1 MYLRRISL
9 PCMKPCLSMENTRIK
24 TYHSNYRW
32 LILSFLFAGTTINYL
47 DRIVLSVLLPEI
59 QKEITINPLIFGII
73 IGSFQF
79 TYTIG
84 LLAIGYIIDKLGTKI
99 GYLLSMI
106 LWSIAGAFHGLC
118 VTGFCL
124 AAWRAIFG
132 LCASGN
138 FPAAIKS
145 VAEWFK
151 VEDRAFATSLFN
163 SGSSIS
169 SIIGAPLILAFVLV
183 VGWRWTF
190 VVFGSFGIIL
200 ATVWQ
205 MFYKKPH
212 ELQQNTIVPK
222 IPWKELIREK
232 QTIGIMVGKFLT
244 DPVWWFYLY
253 WMPTYLNTQR
263 GFDLKG
269 IALAIPLIYII
280 ATLMGFIG
288 GWLPGYF
295 MRQGWHVERARK
307 TAMLGSALLLPISSF
322 AVFTQNPWTA
332 IFLVSLAC
340 GAHNSW
346 SANIFT
352 MCSDCFR
359 SQEVASVTGIAG
371 FAGGL
376 GGILL
381 SALIP
386 GFVVQYFGYVPV
398 FILMGVLH
406 PLAYVFV
413 KYLVS
418 YDKVYQD

>member
-1 MYLRRISL
+1 
-9 PCMKPCLSMENTRIK
+9 MKST
-24 TYHSNYRW
+24 SSSYRW
-32 LILSFLFAGTTINYL
+32 FILSLLFAGTTINYL
-47 DRIVLSVLLPEI
+47 DRIVLSILLPEI
-59 QKEITINPLIFGII
+59 EKEITIDPLLYGFI

-84 LLAIGYIIDKLGTKI
+84 LLGIGYVIDKLGTKL
-99 GYLLSMI
+99 GYLISMI
-106 LWSIAGAFHGLC
+106 LWSISGAFHGVC
-118 VTGFCL
+118 ATGFCL
-124 AAWRAIFG
+124 SAWRAVFG

-145 VAEWFK
+145 VSEWFK

-169 SIIGAPLILAFVLV
+169 SIIGAPLIIAIALA
-183 VGWRWTF
+183 VGWRWAF
-190 VVFGSFGIIL
+190 AVFGAFGIIL
-200 ATVWQ
+200 AVFWQ
-205 MFYKKPH
+205 LLYKKPPELH
-212 ELQQNTIVPK
+212 ENANASK
-222 IPWKELIREK
+222 IPWKELIKQK
-232 QTIGIMVGKFLT
+232 QTIGIMIGKFLT

-253 WMPTYLNTQR
+253 WMPTYLSSQR
-263 GFDLKG
+263 NFNLKG
-269 IALAIPLIYII
+269 IALSIPLIYII
-280 ATLMGFIG
+280 ATIMGFIG

-295 MRQGWHVERARK
+295 MRHGWRVESARK
-307 TAMLGSALLLPISSF
+307 TTMLISAALLPISAF
-322 AVFTQNPWTA
+322 AVFAQNPWMA
-332 IFLVSLAC
+332 IILVSIAC

-359 SQEVASVTGIAG
+359 SEAVASVTGIAG

-386 GFVVQYFGYVPV
+386 GFVVQYFGYTPV

-406 PLAYVFV
+406 PIAYIFI
-413 KYLVS
+413 KYLVT
-418 YDKVYQD
+418 YKTIGD

>member
-1 MYLRRISL
+1 
-9 PCMKPCLSMENTRIK
+9 MENIDIK
-24 TYHSNYRW
+24 THQPNYRW
-32 LILSFLFAGTTINYL
+32 LILSLLFAGTTINYL

-59 QKEITINPLIFGII
+59 QKEITIKPLLFGII

-84 LLAIGYIIDKLGTKI
+84 LLVIGYIIDKLGTKL
-99 GYLLSMI
+99 GYLISII
-106 LWSIAGAFHGLC
+106 LWSLAGAFHGLC
-118 VTGFCL
+118 ATAYCL

-145 VAEWFK
+145 VSEWFK

-169 SIIGAPLILAFVLV
+169 SIIGAPLIFALVLAA
-183 VGWRWTF
+183 GWRWTF
-190 VVFGSFGIIL
+190 VVFGSIGIVL
-200 ATVWQ
+200 AVIWQ
-205 MFYKKPH
+205 MFYNKPPDLSK
-212 ELQQNTIVPK
+212 EVNASK
-222 IPWKELIREK
+222 IPWKELLKEK
-232 QTIGIMVGKFLT
+232 QTLGIMIGKFLT

-269 IALAIPLIYII
+269 IALAIPVIYII
-280 ATLMGFIG
+280 ATIMGFIG
-288 GWLPGYF
+288 GWLPGYL
-295 MRQGWHVERARK
+295 MRQGWTVERARK
-307 TAMLGSALLLPISSF
+307 YTMLISAALLPISAF
-322 AVFTQNPWTA
+322 AVFAQSPWTA

-352 MCSDCFR
+352 MCSDCFH
-359 SQEVASVTGIAG
+359 SQAVASVTGIAG

-386 GFVVQYFGYVPV
+386 GLVVQFFGYIPV

-406 PLAYVFV
+406 PLAYIFV

-418 YDKVYQD
+418 YNRVDQD